1 MKLLLLNFLLLG
13 FVFLIS
19 NDSYSQQLTQT
30 LRGQVVEAESKFP
43 LLGAV
48 VTVLKDST
56 LLTGTTTDEKG
67 NYRLTGI
74 PVGRVRI
81 RYELIGYSE
90 NVLDNIEVSSAKELV
105 LNVELQQSAAE
116 TETVEITA
124 TREGEVQNEMA
135 TVSARQFSVNET
147 DRYAGSR
154 GDPARMASNF
164 AGVQG
169 ADDSRNDIVIRGNSP
184 QGVLWRMEG
193 IDIPNPNHF
202 NIPGT
207 AGGPVSIINNKYLAN
222 SDFYTG
228 AFPADYG
235 NSVAGVFDLRM
246 RNGNNQ
252 KHEFSGQF
260 GFLGT
265 ELFAEGPISKTKG
278 SSYIAS
284 YRYSTIELFSKLGI
298 DIGTDAV
305 PLYQDAAFRLFFPGK
320 KNSSLAFW
328 GVGGKSSIDIL
339 ISDQKTPDQR
349 NIYGDNDRDQYFKTH
364 MGVLGVTYH
373 KTFSE
378 KTFFKT
384 TVAAMTDQV
393 DSYHELV
400 SRHLDENNRYVV
412 DSLSPLLD
420 YTFTQSRISVGS
432 SVNYKINR
440 KWTWRSGINADYYFW
455 NHVDSVRDLDT
466 TSVNYYGWNT
476 RWNSKNG
483 GLLLQPYTQM
493 KWRPNDSWTVTAGW
507 HFSILQTERFKTQYY
522 YYSSSVGNMPV
533 DSTYVKYSSE
543 NNTYSIIEPR
553 IGVKWS
559 LKNNQ
564 SLSLGLGRHSQL
576 QPAYMYFYLLDPPN
590 QFGCTSCPDLEN
602 IPSNSKMG
610 FTKSDHL
617 VLSYQKIFKGS
628 VRLLSEVYYQRVF
641 EIPVESV
648 YYFHNGQYGS
658 TSFSMV
664 NSGSGFN
671 RVFPGPLRNEG
682 KAKNYGLELTIEK
695 FFSKNWLFLFTA
707 SVFESKYKG
716 SDGVWRNTDFNG
728 KYAVNALISKE
739 WKLNENSRIT
749 TGTKLTTAGG
759 RWYGPADIE
768 ASNAARELVFVDSL
782 RNTKQFAPYF
792 RWDIKLNYTVNR
804 KKVAH
809 NLGLDL
815 VNVLNTKNILK
826 LTYAPDENNDP
837 NTAVREEYQLGFLP
851 VFYYRIDF

>member
-1 MKLLLLNFLLLG
+1 MKLLLLNFLLVG

-19 NDSYSQQLTQT
+19 TASYSQQLTQT

-48 VTVLKDST
+48 VTVYKDST
-56 LLTGTTTDEKG
+56 LLTGATTDAKG

-116 TETVEITA
+116 TQTVEITA

-135 TVSARQFSVNET
+135 MVSSRQFSVNET

-278 SSYIAS
+278 SSYLAS

-305 PLYQDAAFRLFFPGK
+305 PRYQDAAFRLFFPGK

-349 NIYGDNDRDQYFKTH
+349 NIYGDNDRDQYFKTR

-455 NHVDSVRDLDT
+455 NHVDSVRELDT
-466 TSVNYYGWNT
+466 ASANYYKWNT
-476 RWNSKNG
+476 RWNSENFG
-483 GLLLQPYTQM
+483 YLIQPYTQF
-493 KWRPNDSWTVTAGW
+493 KWRPSDVFTLTAGIHGTLFQILPNGDNKRYASVNLGDW
-507 HFSILQTERFKTQYY
+507 RLGLKRELPKQQSI
-522 YYSSSVGNMPV
+522 
-533 DSTYVKYSSE
+533 
-543 NNTYSIIEPR
+543 
-553 IGVKWS
+553 
-559 LKNNQ
+559 
-564 SLSLGLGRHSQL
+564 SLGIGRHSQI
-576 QPAYMYFYLLDPPN
+576 QPTYMYFYIGDYASSANVLFQKN
-590 QFGCTSCPDLEN
+590 Y
-602 IPSNSKMG
+602 KMHPTVSHH
-610 FTKSDHL
+610 FVMS
-617 VLSYQKIFKGS
+617 
-628 VRLLSEVYYQRVF
+628 YQRVF
-641 EIPVESV
+641 NGKLRLLAEAYLQDLSEIPVDYLPS
-648 YYFHNGQYGS
+648 
-658 TSFSMV
+658 SFSMV
-664 NSGSGFN
+664 NSGSGFQ
-671 RVFPGPLRNEG
+671 RIFPSMLVNEG
-682 KAKNYGLELTIEK
+682 AAFNRGIELTIEK

-707 SVFESKYKG
+707 SVFESKYQG

-809 NLGLDL
+809 NIGLDL
-815 VNVLNTKNILK
+815 VNVLNTKNTLK

>member
-1 MKLLLLNFLLLG
+1 MKIAQHHLFLCAIVMFAALG
-13 FVFLIS
+13 I
-19 NDSYSQQLTQT
+19 NAQQLTQT
-30 LRGQVVEAESKFP
+30 IRGHVVEAESKFP

-48 VTVLKDST
+48 VTVYTDTT
-56 LLTGTTTDEKG
+56 LINGATTDDAG
-67 NYRLTGI
+67 NFFIAKI
-74 PVGRVRI
+74 PTGRVRI
-81 RYELIGYSE
+81 KCEMIGYAE
-90 NVLDNIEVSSAKELV
+90 YILDNVELSSAKELV
-105 LNVELQQSAAE
+105 LNIELQQSVAE
-116 TETVEITA
+116 TEIVEITA
-124 TREGEVQNEMA
+124 TREGEAMNEMA
-135 TVSARQFSVNET
+135 TVSSRQFSVNET

-265 ELFAEGPISKTKG
+265 ELFAEGPITPLLRRGAGGEAKG

-305 PLYQDAAFRLFFPGK
+305 PRYQDGAFRFFFPGK
-320 KNSSLAFW
+320 KNSSLAVW
-328 GVGGKSSIDIL
+328 GVGGKSSVDIL
-339 ISDQKTPDQR
+339 ISNQTTPDQR
-349 NIYGDNDRDQYFKTH
+349 NIYGENDRDQYFKTH

-412 DSLSPLLD
+412 DSLKPLLD

-432 SVNYKINR
+432 SINYKINR
-440 KWTWRSGINADYYFW
+440 KVTWRSGINVDYYFW
-455 NHVDSVRDLDT
+455 NHVDSVRVLDT
-466 TSVNYYGWNT
+466 AAVNYNQWET
-476 RWNSKNG
+476 RWNSKDKG
-483 GLLLQPYTQM
+483 TMIQPYTQV
-493 KWRPNDSWTVTAGW
+493 KWRPNDKWTLTMGL
-507 HFSILQTERFKTQYY
+507 HNSIFSILKKDLYPTMT
-522 YYSSSVGNMPV
+522 SM
-533 DSTYVKYSSE
+533 
-543 NNTYSIIEPR
+543 SIAEPR
-553 IGVKWS
+553 LGIKYDIS
-559 LKNNQ
+559 KNQ
-564 SLSLGLGRHSQL
+564 SISFGIGKHSQM
-576 QPAYMYFYLLDPPN
+576 QPAYMYFYENAAAIPE
-590 QFGCTSCPDLEN
+590 CPVCDQVVRPQIN
-602 IPSNSKMG
+602 RSMG
-610 FTKSDHL
+610 LTKSDHV
-617 VLSYQKIFKGS
+617 VLSYQIMIKKNIR
-628 VRLLSEVYYQRVF
+628 VLSEAYFQQMYD
-641 EIPVESV
+641 IPVDGYTMS
-648 YYFHNGQYGS
+648 
-658 TSFSMV
+658 SFSMV
-664 NSGSGFN
+664 NSGSGFS
-671 RVFPGPLRNEG
+671 RVFPGGLANKG
-682 KAKNYGLELTIEK
+682 KAKNYGMELTVEK

-707 SVFESKYKG
+707 SVFESKYAG

-739 WKLNENSRIT
+739 WKVNENSRIT
-749 TGTKLTTAGG
+749 TGTKITTAGG
-759 RWYGPADIE
+759 RWYGPADIA
-768 ASNAARELVFVDSL
+768 ASNAARELVFIDSL
-782 RNTKQFAPYF
+782 RNTQQFAPYF

-809 NLGLDL
+809 NVGLDL

-826 LTYAPDENNDP
+826 LTYAPDESNDP
-837 NTAVREEYQLGFLP
+837 NTAVRKEYQLGFLP
-851 VFYYRIDF
+851 VFFYKIDF